1 MSDETIA
8 LPTQDST
15 PSTEVPTATELGYQ
29 EPSEPLA
36 AKKAARKKAV
46 PKKAAPARPRM
57 EEDVIL
63 PPLPEPEPAPQPVV
77 AAILPPLPL
86 DEALPLFRESFT
98 RLKNEIQKAI
108 VGYGDLLT
116 DTLIAIFS
124 GGHVLL
130 EGVPGLGKTFLVRV
144 FSQVVGLEPGR
155 VQCTPDLM
163 PADILGTHIVN
174 EDAHGRR
181 VLHFER
187 GPVFRNILL
196 VDEINRATP
205 KTQAALLEVMQEHAV
220 TAGGERHRLP
230 EPFFVIATQNP
241 MEMEGTYPLPEA
253 QLDRFMFK
261 IKVPFPDL
269 ESLVEI
275 SRRTTGFEEPK
286 LESVLSGAALMQ
298 LQHSLTEIPVADP
311 IASYASKLVLATHPE
326 QPDALPAVK
335 RYVSYGSSPRG
346 LQALIR
352 GARIWCAV
360 RGGTAISTEDIQ
372 RVAHVALRHRI
383 ILNFE
388 GEAQQVKV
396 DGLIDDLLK
405 QVLTPAQLAA

>member
-1 MSDETIA
+1 M
-8 LPTQDST
+8 
-15 PSTEVPTATELGYQ
+15 VEL
-29 EPSEPLA
+29 EPDVEP
-36 AKKAARKKAV
+36 
-46 PKKAAPARPRM
+46 AAP
-57 EEDVIL
+57 L
-63 PPLPEPEPAPQPVV
+63 PPLTHE
-77 AAILPPLPL
+77 
-86 DEALPLFRESFT
+86 EALPLFRDSFT
-98 RLKNEIQKAI
+98 ALKSEIQKAI
-108 VGYGDLLT
+108 VGYDDLLT

-144 FSQVVGLEPGR
+144 LSQVVGLEPGR

-187 GPVFRNILL
+187 GPVFKNILL

-269 ESLVEI
+269 ASLVEI

-286 LESVLSGAALMQ
+286 LNSVLSGAHLQQ
-298 LQHSLTEIPVADP
+298 LQHSLTDIPVADP
-311 IASYASKLVLATHPE
+311 VASYASKLVLASHPE

-360 RGGTAISTEDIQ
+360 RGGTAVSTDDIR

-396 DGLIDDLLK
+396 DGLIDELLA
-405 QVLTPAQLAA
+405 QVATPAQQADS